1 MADSKISNKVWQIA
15 TILMDA
21 GVSNSDYLEQITFM
35 LFLKMVDENLKLPG
49 LMHWKNIDL
58 PEECS
63 WELLRSKTG
72 EELKEYYSG
81 ILSKLSKKTGMIGE
95 IYRGA
100 QNKINSP
107 VHISKVINMIDGIE
121 WGQLSEDVK
130 GDIYESLLERI
141 AQDTKSGAGQYF
153 TPRALIN
160 VIVKCV
166 NPALGKTVIDPCC
179 GSGGFLL
186 AAKSFMNN
194 NKDKSRDDV
203 VKLKLSTFFGNEI
216 VPSTYRLCLMNLLLH
231 GIGEFGGNPPIKCQD
246 SLAFVPSD
254 SEHYD
259 YVLTNPPFGK
269 KSANIIETEQEDKE
283 TGEKV
288 TKLKREIDNY
298 QRTDFIATTS
308 NKQLNFV
315 QHIKSLLKDG
325 GTAAVVLPDNV
336 LFEGGAGETI
346 RKNLLDTCNLH
357 TILRLPTGVF
367 YAQSVKANV
376 VFFEKRPASPIHQT
390 REIWIYDYRTNVR
403 HTLKQN
409 PLTERSLDEFV
420 SCYADGKLHNRTE
433 LYNAETNPNGRW
445 RKFSYDEI
453 MLRDKTSLD
462 ITWIRQGDDVEDIS
476 LTQLIA
482 DIEEKSNSIA
492 SAVAQLKTLFVDL
505 NLNDIT
511 E

>member
-35 LFLKMVDENLKLPG
+35 LFLKMVDENLKLPSFR
-49 LMHWKNIDL
+49 HWKNIDL

-63 WELLRSKTG
+63 WEILKSKTG

-107 VHISKVINMIDGIE
+107 VHIAKVINMIDGIE
-121 WGQLSEDVK
+121 WGQLHEDVK
-130 GDIYESLLERI
+130 GEIYESLLERI

-160 VIVKCV
+160 VIVRCV
-166 NPALGKTVIDPCC
+166 NPTLGKTVADPCC

-186 AAKSFMNN
+186 AAKSYLMGNAGALS
-194 NKDKSRDDV
+194 KEDA
-203 VKLKLSTFFGNEI
+203 VKLKRETFFGNEI
-216 VPSTYRLCLMNLLLH
+216 VAGTYRLCLMNLLLH
-231 GIGEFGGNPPIKCQD
+231 GIGEFGGIPPIKCQD
-246 SLAFVPSD
+246 SLAFAPGD
-254 SEHYD
+254 GDHYD
-259 YVLTNPPFGK
+259 YVMTNPPFGK
-269 KSANIIETEQEDKE
+269 KSASVIETEEIDKE
-283 TGEKV
+283 TGEK
-288 TKLKREIDNY
+288 TIKIKKEADNY
-298 QRTDFIATTS
+298 RRTDFIATTS

-315 QHIKSLLKDG
+315 QHIKSLLKDH

-346 RKNLLDTCNLH
+346 RKNLLETCNLH

-367 YAQSVKANV
+367 YAQGVKANV
-376 VFFEKRPASPIHQT
+376 VFFEKRPAAPANQT
-390 REIWIYDYRTNVR
+390 KEVWFYDYRTNVR

-409 PLTERSLDEFV
+409 PLTESALEEFV
-420 SCYADGKLHNRTE
+420 QCYCVGNIHNRTE
-433 LYNAETNPNGRW
+433 LYHPEKNPDGRW
-445 RKFSYDEI
+445 RKYTYEELI
-453 MLRDKTSLD
+453 ARDKTSLD
-462 ITWIRQGDDVEDIS
+462 VTWIRQGDAVEDIS
-476 LTQLIA
+476 LSELMASIKK
-482 DIEEKSNSIA
+482 ESENIA
-492 SAVAQLKTLFVDL
+492 SAVAQLEELLAQL
-505 NLNDIT
+505 NIKED
-511 E
+511 